1 MYLTTNT
8 HPDMQCAVHKCVKF
22 THSPRKEHA
31 VAVKKICRY
40 LKGTRTRGLE
50 FKPTTDLTLDMYVD
64 NDFACLFN
72 AEDDQDP
79 ISVKSRTGL
88 VITLGACTITWV
100 SKLQT
105 LIALGMLEVEYI
117 TLSIAMRDLL
127 PMQDMLKDV
136 AQELKLD
143 IKDVP
148 NIKSMIFKDNNGCIG
163 LALSPRITPRTKHIA
178 VKYHWF
184 CEHIGSE
191 QGIMLTHVE
200 TTEQKADIFTKGLVR
215 EKIEHVRKILMGW

>member
-1 MYLTTNT
+1 MQFAV
-8 HPDMQCAVHKCVKF
+8 HQCARF

-50 FKPTTDLTLDMYVD
+50 FKPTTDMTLDMYVD
-64 NDFACLFN
+64 ADFAGLFH

-79 ISVKSRTGL
+79 ISVKSRTGFA
-88 VITLGACTITWV
+88 ITLGACPVTWV
-100 SKLQT
+100 SKLQI
-105 LIALGMLEVEYI
+105 LIALSTLEAEYI
-117 TLSIAMRDLL
+117 ALSTAMRDVL

-136 AQELKLD
+136 AKELKLD
-143 IKDVP
+143 IKDVSD
-148 NIKSMIFKDNNGCIG
+148 IKSTIFEDNNGCIG
-163 LALSPRITPRTKHIA
+163 LASSPRITPRTKHIA

-184 CEHIGSE
+184 REHIGSD
-191 QGIMLTHVE
+191 QGITLTHVD

-215 EKIEHVRKILMGW
+215 EKFEHVRQLLMGW